1 MTARLENFKAFAN
14 LHFYSLMSYKRMSC
28 QPNEYLRRPRTEN
41 DEERLLTPVYITMN
55 NCALNVMKS
64 SKLWLKSYLFHMEW
78 ICDCVSYEKFVVK
91 CQPWQHWCSLLKNLD
106 NQSNVFSLYWIQLLS
121 KKTNKVIFWKSL
133 PLGYHV

>member
-55 NCALNVMKS
+55 NFALNVMKS
-64 SKLWLKSYLFHMEW
+64 SKMWLNDVLFCKSA
-78 ICDCVSYEKFVVK
+78 VK
-91 CQPWQHWCSLLKNLD
+91 I
-106 NQSNVFSLYWIQLLS
+106 LY
-121 KKTNKVIFWKSL
+121 
-133 PLGYHV
+133 